1 MRILGVDPGLN
12 RTGYGLIKVSGPE
25 RMQLVEAGVIRTS
38 AEDGIS
44 KRLADIYRN
53 ITDVIREH
61 KPEVLVLEKLYAHYK
76 HPTTALLM
84 GHARGIVCLACG
96 MENVRLVSYAA
107 TRIKKAVT
115 GNGRAGKHQVQDMVK
130 SVLALNTAPE
140 PFDVSDALAMAISY
154 VHIENINKAQAAK
167 VAE

>member
-25 RMQLVEAGVIRTS
+25 RMELVEAGVIRTS
-38 AEDGIS
+38 TEDGIS
-44 KRLADIYRN
+44 QRLAEIYRN
-53 ITDVIREH
+53 ITDVVREH
-61 KPEVLVLEKLYAHYK
+61 KPDVLVLEKLYAHYK

-84 GHARGIVCLACG
+84 GHARGVVCLACG
-96 MENVRLVSYAA
+96 MEKVRLVSYAS

-130 SVLALNTAPE
+130 SILALNTAPE

-154 VHIENINKAQAAK
+154 VHIERVDKAHAAK
-167 VAE
+167 VTE

>member
-25 RMQLVEAGVIRTS
+25 RMKLLEAGVIRTS
-38 AEDGIS
+38 AEAGIS
-44 KRLADIYRN
+44 QRLAEIYRN

-61 KPEVLVLEKLYAHYK
+61 KPDVLILEKLYAHYK

-84 GHARGIVCLACG
+84 GHARGVICLACG

-130 SVLALNTAPE
+130 SILTLNTAPE
-140 PFDVSDALAMAISY
+140 PFDVSDALAIAITY
-154 VHIENINKAQAAK
+154 AYIEGIEKVQAAK
-167 VAE
+167 VIK

>member
-25 RMQLVEAGVIRTS
+25 RMKLLEAGVIRTS
-38 AEDGIS
+38 AEAGIS
-44 KRLADIYRN
+44 QRLAEIYRN

-61 KPEVLVLEKLYAHYK
+61 KPDVLILEKLYAHYK

-84 GHARGIVCLACG
+84 GHARGVICLACG

-130 SVLALNTAPE
+130 SILTLNTAPE
-140 PFDVSDALAMAISY
+140 PFDVSDALAIAITY
-154 VHIENINKAQAAK
+154 AYIEGIEKAQAAK
-167 VAE
+167 VTK